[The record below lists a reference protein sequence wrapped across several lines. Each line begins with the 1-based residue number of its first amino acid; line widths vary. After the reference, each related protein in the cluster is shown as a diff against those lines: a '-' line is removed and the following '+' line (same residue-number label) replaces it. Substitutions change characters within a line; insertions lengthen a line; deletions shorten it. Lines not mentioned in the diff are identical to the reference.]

1 MGLTL
6 PYIFIME
13 SNQQSA
19 GIDDSLFQRVINF
32 FLGVSDPERMK
43 KRELRQIK
51 AQLKKRSK
59 FFKVNGSLIQP
70 PIAKFFYEIYQ
81 VTGPAGVILE
91 KMDLSGVI
99 KNVIIDHYLT
109 DEEIA
114 LRDKLS
120 DESIRARAD
129 EMGVNAMANAVKDD
143 LAAFYELFE
152 AERVKR
158 IEQTFNQLKMFVEF
172 VNFDYYFLLKKF
184 DSGIPEGDFV
194 YRPRFEAINGEYLLD
209 DLKDFLE
216 VLPYMNKDADWDG
229 IIDILSHYRDVEVVA
244 RDGWKKVVKLC
255 REMHKSQLLLIMVR
269 FLDQNPEY
277 SPVGE
282 EPDERIV
289 DEYLQ
294 MFKTQT
300 ELSIQKVSQER
311 KNQQVEK
318 LLNQIFGTTAVS
330 RTKNYTEKANLSFSK
345 KMMGGY
351 LHVEPVNYLK
361 AFFLDFYKR
370 DMRQL
375 SDILLIRGQWATNV
389 MSQQF
394 SEAYHQLLQISEQ
407 IVQFDE
413 DLGEEGE
420 RGVRIKSLI
429 LKADKDKEAVARLRK
444 MLKELNDEALLM
456 VQKSTSNLVTLGK
469 VLKQLIGDYKAEPH
483 EIILNWKGLQ
493 SASDEDLGEKM
504 TNTYKKIYYFVRL
517 MQNYVKTGK
526 KG

>member
-1 MGLTL
+1 MAEKNQADSGSS
-6 PYIFIME
+6 E
-13 SNQQSA
+13 SM
-19 GIDDSLFQRVINF
+19 DDSFFQRVINF

-43 KRELRQIK
+43 KRELKQIR

-70 PIAKFFYEIYQ
+70 PVAKFFYEIYQ
-81 VTGPAGVILE
+81 VTGPARAILE
-91 KMDLSGVI
+91 RMDLSGVV
-99 KNVIIDHYLT
+99 KTVIIDHYLSE
-109 DEEIA
+109 EEIE
-114 LRDKLS
+114 LRNKLT
-120 DESIRARAD
+120 DESIRARA
-129 EMGVNAMANAVKDD
+129 EQMGINPMVNAVKDD
-143 LAAFYELFE
+143 LAAFYEVFD
-152 AERVKR
+152 AERVKK
-158 IEQTFNQLKMFVEF
+158 IEKTYNQLSMFVEF

-194 YRPRFEAINGEYLLD
+194 YRPHFEPINGEYLLD

-216 VLPYMNKDADWDG
+216 VLPYLNKEADWEG
-229 IIDILSHYRDVEVVA
+229 IIDILSHYRDVEVVS
-244 RDGWKKVVKLC
+244 RDGWKKVVRLC
-255 REMHKSQLLLIMVR
+255 REMHKSKLLLMMVR

-277 SPVGE
+277 QPVGD
-282 EPDERIV
+282 EPQEKLV
-289 DEYLQ
+289 DDYLQ

-300 ELSIQKVSQER
+300 ELSIQKISQEK

-318 LLNQIFGTTAVS
+318 LLEQIFGTTAVS

-351 LHVEPVNYLK
+351 LYVEPVNYLK

-394 SEAYHQLLQISEQ
+394 SEAYHQLMEISDKL
-407 IVQFDE
+407 IHFDD

-429 LKADKDKEAVARLRK
+429 LKSDKDKEAVTRLRK
-444 MLKELNDEALLM
+444 MLKEINDEALGM

-469 VLKQLIGDYKAEPH
+469 VLKQLIGDYKAENH
-483 EIILNWKGLQ
+483 EIMLNWKEMQ
-493 SASDEDLGEKM
+493 SASEENLGEKM
-504 TNTYKKIYYFVRL
+504 TNTYKKIYYFVHL
-517 MQNYVKTGK
+517 MQNYVKSGK
-526 KG
+526 KGSGS